1 MDPVVVVGYLLIAAA
16 VILLLLILGGF
27 VWMGWELMQ
36 REDSNRRTA
45 RHYEPP
51 TLDVQN
57 HLDDTLSDI
66 EFRDRWRRTIGDR

>member
-1 MDPVVVVGYLLIAAA
+1 MDPVVVTGYLLIAAA

-36 REDSNRRTA
+36 REDA
-45 RHYEPP
+45 ERHAPIAEPP

-57 HLDDTLSDI
+57 HLGDDAAI
-66 EFRDRWRRTIGDR
+66 RRRLEDLRQGRFG